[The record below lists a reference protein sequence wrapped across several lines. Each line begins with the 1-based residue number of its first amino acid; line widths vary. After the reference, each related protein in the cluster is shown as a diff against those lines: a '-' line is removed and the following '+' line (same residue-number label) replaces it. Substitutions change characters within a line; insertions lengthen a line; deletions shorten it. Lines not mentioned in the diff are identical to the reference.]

1 MEKRSGLLSCLFAI
15 GITILAGAC
24 TNSNAKFPDRP
35 TSDPMLGFDWEIV
48 RGAGLKF
55 WSQSNASTRILPDSS
70 IPGAVLESANG
81 KRRTVMRIFHL
92 PDRKIEN
99 IVHIL
104 REKGEWN
111 DSVSCAFRQIESPRK
126 GVARYVMVPAGEEA
140 EIIEK
145 EKENE
150 AITSTC
156 CGWGIGNS
164 GMRYFEIHASHPDKA
179 IFIEIGQEMPLFDP
193 ESIVLQ

>member
-1 MEKRSGLLSCLFAI
+1 MQ
-15 GITILAGAC
+15 
-24 TNSNAKFPDRP
+24 
-35 TSDPMLGFDWEIV
+35 GFDWEIV

-81 KRRTVMRIFHL
+81 KRQTVMRIFHL

-111 DSVSCAFRQIESPRK
+111 DSISCTFRQIKSPRK
-126 GVARYVMVPAGEEA
+126 GVARYVMVPAGKYA
-140 EIIEK
+140 GIIEK
-145 EKENE
+145 EQENE